1 MRFSVLAVAAGT
13 LALPLAAHADL
24 TGDMIHV
31 TYNYPNAGTVFSDQ
45 GNITAPG
52 TGNFAGIANYTV
64 TGNQIILTSF
74 VTDSVLPSAFSGF
87 EFQDIT
93 NDPMING
100 ISIDPSST
108 LPVADVDFNSTTAFI
123 NLSNQQIEPGQVGIF
138 NLSFAAAVPPPP
150 PVAATP
156 EPSSLALLG
165 TGALGVAGVLRR
177 RFVQA

>member
-13 LALPLAAHADL
+13 LAMPLAARADL
-24 TGDMIHV
+24 TGDTIQV
-31 TYNYPNAGTVFSDQ
+31 TYNYPDAGTQFGAPAYIV
-45 GNITAPG
+45 APG
-52 TGNFAGIANYTV
+52 TGNFAGEANYTV

-74 VTDSVLPSAFSGF
+74 IDTTVIPSLFSGF
-87 EFQDIT
+87 EFEDVSK
-93 NDPMING
+93 NPMITG
-100 ISIDPSST
+100 ISVDPAST

-123 NLSNQQIEPGQVGIF
+123 NLSGQTIASGEVAIF
-138 NLSFAAAVPPPP
+138 DLTFAPPVTPV

-177 RFVQA
+177 RFLQA